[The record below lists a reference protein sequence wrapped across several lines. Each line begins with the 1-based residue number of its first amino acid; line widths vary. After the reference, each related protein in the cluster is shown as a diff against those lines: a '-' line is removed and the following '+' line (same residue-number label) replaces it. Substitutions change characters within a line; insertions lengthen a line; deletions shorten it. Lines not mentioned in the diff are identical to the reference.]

1 MSTKKLERLVNL
13 TMLLLS
19 TRRYLTVEQIHELMP
34 AYDQPD
40 PESFRRM
47 FERDKEEL
55 RELGVPLETG
65 SDSVWEDEVGYR
77 IRRTDYEL
85 PDIELTPDEAAALG
99 LAARLWHSAGL
110 ADASRSALLKLQAA
124 GIDAEPV
131 TGGLIE
137 PRVDAPDAAFGP
149 CVAAVRAGRPIR
161 FGYRRP
167 GGADVAERTVEPWSV
182 VHRHGRWYVVGHDLD
197 RGAPRV
203 FRLSRIVGAVTPL
216 DLTPTTTPPE
226 GFDPLVMVGSMD
238 TEPVAGKALLR
249 IAADAGWQLR
259 RTAVTEVADD
269 EPGWV
274 LCEVPYGDAERFAEE
289 VVGYGP
295 AVEVREPPE
304 VREAVVR
311 RLLALVGGD
320 PDGRL

>member
-19 TRRYLTVEQIHELMP
+19 TRRYLSVEQIHDLMP

-40 PESFRRM
+40 GESFRRM

-131 TGGLIE
+131 TGGRVE
-137 PRVDAPDAAFGP
+137 PRVDALDAAFGP
-149 CVAAVRAGRPIR
+149 CVAAVRASLPIR

-167 GGADVAERTVEPWSV
+167 GGGEVTERTLEPWSV

-197 RGAPRV
+197 RGAARV
-203 FRLSRIVGAVTPL
+203 FRLSRIVGEVTALDAASTTVPPDDFEPL
-216 DLTPTTTPPE
+216 A
-226 GFDPLVMVGSMD
+226 MVTSLD
-238 TEPVAGKALLR
+238 TGPVAGKALVR

-259 RTAVTEVADD
+259 RGAVTEVADD

-304 VREAVVR
+304 VRAAVIR
-311 RLLALVGGD
+311 RLRELVE
-320 PDGRL
+320 PPVVAPS

>member
-19 TRRYLTVEQIHELMP
+19 TRRFLTVEQIHDLMP

-65 SDSVWEDEVGYR
+65 SHGVWEDEVGYR
-77 IRRTDYEL
+77 IRRTDYQL
-85 PDIELTPDEAAALG
+85 PEIELTPDEAAALG

-131 TGGLIE
+131 SGGLVE

-149 CVAAVRAGRPIR
+149 CVAAVRASRAIS
-161 FGYRRP
+161 FGYRRS
-167 GGADVAERTVEPWSV
+167 GGAELTQRTVEPWSV
-182 VHRHGRWYVVGHDLD
+182 AHRHGRWYVVGHD
-197 RGAPRV
+197 RGRRAARV
-203 FRLSRIVGAVTPL
+203 FRLSRIVGEVSTLPGEFTVAVPD
-216 DLTPTTTPPE
+216 DL
-226 GFDPLVMVGSMD
+226 DPLVMVASLD
-238 TEPVAGKALLR
+238 TDSVAGKARLR
-249 IAADAGWQLR
+249 IAEDAGWSLR
-259 RTAVTEVADD
+259 RAAVTEAPDD

-274 LCEVPYGDAERFAEE
+274 VCEVPYGDAERFAEE

-295 AVEVREPPE
+295 AVVVCEPPE
-304 VREAVVR
+304 VRDAVVR
-311 RLLALVGGD
+311 RLRALVARAGA
-320 PDGRL
+320 